1 MGWRTRWI
9 GRCWSGGRRG
19 RNEVL
24 TTIALIVDWYGP
36 YPKIEDAK
44 KAAEEFGEVLYLATG
59 KRAYQR
65 TASMQYVGIS
75 TDPKWRLNN
84 NHHKL
89 PEITKNFGIWLGE
102 IGSQSLAGRR
112 PQGHPTMHSKPVDLA
127 EWVLAYFLQLPL
139 NVRKRKNP
147 PSDPVILISRWF
159 KSDFETDGR
168 GAVTRSGQTILNLIR
183 TTNSRGCNGSV
194 HQVRADACQRI
205 KSRRWLSKPHR
216 LLRNPEKHRERSSDR
231 QHRRVIY
238 AADHAADFLPVGGGH
253 AIEHCE

>member
-1 MGWRTRWI
+1 MAWRTSSI
-9 GRCWSGGRRG
+9 GRRWSGGRRG

-44 KAAEEFGEVLYLATG
+44 KAAEEFGDVLYLATG

-89 PEITKNFGIWLGE
+89 PEITKNFGIWLGK

-159 KSDFETDGR
+159 KSYFETKWQRRRHKEWPDYIEFDPDNEFAR
-168 GAVTRSGQTILNLIR
+168 LQWF
-183 TTNSRGCNGSV
+183 GSPGT
-194 HQVRADACQRI
+194 
-205 KSRRWLSKPHR
+205 SRRLS
-216 LLRNPEKHRERSSDR
+216 
-231 QHRRVIY
+231 
-238 AADHAADFLPVGGGH
+238 ADKIKALALQTASPPTQSRKTPR
-253 AIEHCE
+253 ALE